1 MRLSPTP
8 WRRSRQQAAD
18 LFFQH
23 LRTSEDLPHANSGY
37 DILFQVRSESGIKHV
52 SPDTQWLMDDT
63 TERAIRR
70 NSEQPRAKKSAY
82 LSRFCNLPQHSE
94 TGDSGL
100 WLRRARVRVPSV
112 TLSFAGK
119 TQLSMALAESCGSGR
134 AAVELNCDMLA
145 AVVDKSTSRTLIFT
159 TLFEKR
165 SGI

>member
-63 TERAIRR
+63 TSDTTQGATRR
-70 NSEQPRAKKSAY
+70 NIGQPPAKK
-82 LSRFCNLPQHSE
+82 
-94 TGDSGL
+94 
-100 WLRRARVRVPSV
+100 
-112 TLSFAGK
+112 
-119 TQLSMALAESCGSGR
+119 
-134 AAVELNCDMLA
+134 
-145 AVVDKSTSRTLIFT
+145 
-159 TLFEKR
+159 
-165 SGI
+165 